1 MKLDSGFPW
10 FSIIFLEPG
19 LFNSCKCKLHLFDWH
34 SGWWVWNSWH
44 RPGWWSCVAG
54 KCQQNNEAKRNMTCY
69 AMLFENENQLDTSLV
84 TSFFVDANQ
93 IERIFSGQMDQCL
106 VVYILANLLHL
117 KFSLK
122 PLKASNR
129 VCDLPRLVWWG
140 LGTGH
145 A

>member
-1 MKLDSGFPW
+1 M
-10 FSIIFLEPG
+10 
-19 LFNSCKCKLHLFDWH
+19 
-34 SGWWVWNSWH
+34 
-44 RPGWWSCVAG
+44 AG

-129 VCDLPRLVWWG
+129 VCDLPRLVW
-140 LGTGH
+140 
-145 A
+145 